1 MTSIT
6 LSQLSEY
13 IQQSLKGSIAQTFW
27 LRAEISELR
36 ENYNGHC
43 YLELIEKSEDDDSLL
58 AKLKANI
65 WANNYRLI
73 KPYFESETGEKL
85 RAGIKILVS
94 VSLEFH
100 PVYGL
105 ALNIRD
111 IEPAFT
117 IGELAARRM
126 QVIKQLEADGIID
139 MNKQLPLPLLPQRI
153 AIISSATAAG
163 YDDFCNQLHN
173 NSQQFVFYSK
183 LFNATMQGDN
193 AEASIIAALDRVYNN
208 IEHFDAVVIIRGGG
222 ATTDMSCFDRYELAA
237 NCAQFPLPLIV
248 GIGHQR
254 DVSVLD
260 MVAGTS
266 VKTPT
271 AAAEFLI
278 ECMDK
283 ALNEAFWRAEAI
295 ADKAK
300 NFAYDQKQML
310 ERKTYNL
317 KLLLRNKVLRQQQQ
331 LALIKNKLE
340 NSTKRLI
347 NNERNALSIREKTI
361 EMHSPTFMLSKGY
374 TITTLNGKRISSAK
388 DVKIGEKIRT
398 FAIDGDFTSTIT
410 EQ

>member
-43 YLELIEKSEDDDSLL
+43 YLELIEKSEVDDSLL
-58 AKLKANI
+58 AKIKASI
-65 WANNYRLI
+65 WANNYRLL

-94 VSLEFH
+94 VSLDFH

-105 ALNIRD
+105 AVNIRD

-139 MNKQLPLPLLPQRI
+139 MNKQLPLALLPQRI
-153 AIISSATAAG
+153 AVISSATAAG

-173 NSQQFVFYSK
+173 NSQHFVFYSK

-193 AEASIIAALDRVYNN
+193 AEASIIAALEKVYQH

-254 DVSVLD
+254 DSSVLD
-260 MVAGTS
+260 MVAGKS

-278 ECMDK
+278 EQMTK
-283 ALNEAFWRAEAI
+283 ALNEALWRADAI
-295 ADKAK
+295 CNTAK
-300 NFAYDQKQML
+300 NIVYENKNAI
-310 ERKTYNL
+310 ERKKFNL
-317 KLLLRNKVLRQQQQ
+317 KMLLRNKILRKQQQIE
-331 LALIKNKLE
+331 LKKNKLE
-340 NSTKRLI
+340 IGVKNQINTQRNS
-347 NNERNALSIREKTI
+347 LSIKEKII
-361 EMHSPTFMLSKGY
+361 EMHSPSFMLSKGY
-374 TITTLNGKRISSAK
+374 TITTINGKRISSVK
-388 DVKIGEKIRT
+388 DVKVGEKIRT

-410 EQ
+410 E

>member
-43 YLELIEKSEDDDSLL
+43 YLELIEKSEVDDSLL
-58 AKLKANI
+58 AKIKASI
-65 WANNYRLI
+65 WANNYRLL

-94 VSLEFH
+94 VSLDFH

-105 ALNIRD
+105 AVNIRD

-139 MNKQLPLPLLPQRI
+139 MNKQLPLALLPQRI
-153 AIISSATAAG
+153 AVISSATAAG

-193 AEASIIAALDRVYNN
+193 AEASIIAALEKVYQH

-254 DVSVLD
+254 DSSVLD
-260 MVAGTS
+260 MVAGKS

-278 ECMDK
+278 EQMTK
-283 ALNEAFWRAEAI
+283 ALNEALWRADAI
-295 ADKAK
+295 CNTAK
-300 NFAYDQKQML
+300 NIVYENKNAI
-310 ERKTYNL
+310 ERKKFNL
-317 KLLLRNKVLRQQQQ
+317 KMLLRNKILRKQQQIE
-331 LALIKNKLE
+331 LKKNKLE
-340 NSTKRLI
+340 IGVKNQLNTQRNS
-347 NNERNALSIREKTI
+347 LSIKEKII
-361 EMHSPTFMLSKGY
+361 EMHSPSFMLSKGY
-374 TITTLNGKRISSAK
+374 TITTINGKRISSVK
-388 DVKIGEKIRT
+388 DVKVGEKIRT

-410 EQ
+410 E

>member
-43 YLELIEKSEDDDSLL
+43 YLELIEKSEVDDSLL
-58 AKLKANI
+58 AKIKASI
-65 WANNYRLI
+65 WANNYRLL

-94 VSLEFH
+94 VSLDFH

-105 ALNIRD
+105 AVNIRD

-139 MNKQLPLPLLPQRI
+139 MNKQLPLALLPQRI
-153 AIISSATAAG
+153 AVISSATAAG

-173 NSQQFVFYSK
+173 NSQRFVFYSK

-193 AEASIIAALDRVYNN
+193 AEASIIAALEKVYQH

-254 DVSVLD
+254 DSSVLD
-260 MVAGTS
+260 MVAGKS

-278 ECMDK
+278 EQMTK
-283 ALNEAFWRAEAI
+283 ALNEALWRADAI
-295 ADKAK
+295 CNTAK
-300 NFAYDQKQML
+300 NIVYENKNAI
-310 ERKTYNL
+310 ERKKFNL
-317 KLLLRNKVLRQQQQ
+317 KILLRNKILRKQQQIE
-331 LALIKNKLE
+331 LKKNKLE
-340 NSTKRLI
+340 IGVKNQINTQRNS
-347 NNERNALSIREKTI
+347 LSIKEKII
-361 EMHSPTFMLSKGY
+361 EMHSPSFMLSKGY
-374 TITTLNGKRISSAK
+374 TITTINGKRISSVK
-388 DVKIGEKIRT
+388 DVKVGEKIRT

-410 EQ
+410 E